1 MELYVVDAFTEHIYG
16 GNQAGVVLLD
26 RTAEF
31 PDAALM
37 QQIAAEL
44 KHSETAF
51 VKRIDSHLFSIR
63 YFTPEG
69 EVDLCGHATISA
81 FTALREEKALP
92 SGKYTAKTAA
102 GEIPVTIEPDCI
114 WMGMAPGKLIKVLS
128 DEEASAFYRAYGLC
142 IDDKPST
149 LQPCIVSTGLP
160 DILLPVDSIDKLTRS
175 VQSKE
180 EVIRL
185 SQKHQVVGVHM
196 YYPALSAQV
205 TARCR
210 NFAPLYGIDEEA
222 ATGTSNGALTYYL
235 HSQGRISEQDE
246 NTFIQGESM
255 GKPSIIKSRIG
266 RDKIICVG
274 GSAVISI
281 RGWLKD

>member
-1 MELYVVDAFTEHIYG
+1 MELYIVDAFTEHIYE

-31 PDAALM
+31 PNAFLM

-51 VKRIDSHLFSIR
+51 VKKINSHLFSVR

-81 FTALREEKALP
+81 FTVLREEKALP
-92 SGKYTAKTAA
+92 IGKYTAETAA
-102 GEIPVTIEPDCI
+102 GKIPMIVEPDYI
-114 WMGMAPGKLIKVLS
+114 WMGMAPGKLIKELS
-128 DEEASAFYRAYGLC
+128 DEEASALYQAYELC
-142 IDDKPST
+142 IDDKPAT
-149 LQPCIVSTGLP
+149 FQPCIVSTGLP
-160 DILLPVDSIDKLTRS
+160 DILLPVDSIDKLKHV

-180 EVIRL
+180 EIIRL
-185 SQKHQVVGVHM
+185 SQRHQVVGVHM
-196 YYPALSAQV
+196 YYPELSTQV
-205 TARCR
+205 TAQCR

-235 HSQGRISEQDE
+235 HSQGRISKQDE
-246 NTFIQGESM
+246 NIFIQGESM
-255 GKPSIIKSRIG
+255 GKPSIIISRIG
-266 RDKIICVG
+266 LDEEIYVG
-274 GSAVISI
+274 GNAVISI

>member
-1 MELYVVDAFTEHIYG
+1 MEIYIVDAFTKHIYG
-16 GNQAGVVLLD
+16 GNQAGVALLD
-26 RTAEF
+26 RTADF
-31 PDAALM
+31 PDTALM

-51 VKRIDSHLFSIR
+51 VKRINSHLFHIR

-81 FTALREEKALP
+81 FTVLREKKSLS

-102 GEIPVTIEPDCI
+102 GEIPVTIESDCI

-128 DEEASAFYRAYGLC
+128 EEETSALYKAYGLC
-142 IDDKPST
+142 AEDKPAT
-149 LQPCIVSTGLP
+149 LQACIVSTGLA
-160 DILLPVDSIDKLTRS
+160 DILLPVDSIDKLTNS
-175 VQSKE
+175 AQDKE

-185 SQKHQVVGVHM
+185 SQRHQVIGVHM
-196 YYPALSAQV
+196 YYPELSDQV

-235 HSQGRISEQDE
+235 YSQGLISEQDE

-255 GKPSIIKSRIG
+255 EKPSIIKSRIDG
-266 RDKIICVG
+266 DKVICVG

-281 RGWLKD
+281 QGCLND